1 MILGLTPFTFFH
13 VVISLAGILSGLV
26 VAYGLLTSKR
36 LDGWTIVFLV
46 TTVAT
51 NVTGFLFPFHGFT
64 PAIGVGIISTIVLI
78 AAIAARYS
86 FHMTGLW
93 RWVYV
98 GCAVIALY
106 FNVFVLI
113 VQSFQK
119 ISALHE
125 LAPTQSEPPF
135 VIAQGLALV
144 LFVALGIFAL
154 RRFHPPADVVAAIGI
169 AR

>member
-98 GCAVIALY
+98 GGAVIALY

-119 ISALHE
+119 IPALHE

-154 RRFHPPADVVAAIGI
+154 RRFHPPVDVVGAIGI